1 MEVRFRT
8 SFTRD
13 IARIRDANMHRRIQ
27 RVIAGLDAA
36 PTILGLPGVAAVR
49 GHAGYYRIR
58 IGAYRLGIA
67 VEGETV
73 VLVRFLHRRDVYRSF
88 P

>member
-36 PTILGLPGVAAVR
+36 PTILGFPGMAAVR
-49 GHAGYYRIR
+49 GRAGYYRIR

-73 VLVRFLHRRDVYRSF
+73 VLVRFLPRRDVSRSF

>member
-36 PTILGLPGVAAVR
+36 PTLLGLPGVAAVR
-49 GHAGYYRIR
+49 GHAGHYRIR